1 MAAHGSAFP
10 IAKLALN
17 NSVPPILMAS
27 LRMGLVLIILIPF
40 WRFRI
45 PNKKYFLPLLA
56 FSISMGVMVY
66 VFMNLSLYHSS
77 IISPIIVGSQF
88 SPIKSLATLPM
99 ALSIVGV
106 AIFAIFA
113 AKLMSIIGRRAGF
126 IFASVGSSLAALMAA
141 YSIIIESFL
150 LFNLGCFLLGAGVAF
165 SHQYR
170 FAAVETV
177 SKDMAPKAISII
189 LLAGI
194 GSAFIG
200 PNLANISKEIIP
212 EHLYA
217 GSYIALAI
225 LTLSSTIFLLFY
237 KDNHK
242 PNNFVKKDT
251 RSYFELISQPRF
263 LQALIASAFAYAVMS
278 FLMTATPISMHVMEK
293 ISLSKTGLVI
303 QLHIAAMFLPSLI
316 TGNLIKKF
324 GHSKIMYAGV
334 VLFSITILTSLFEQN
349 FVNYLTALVFLGFGW
364 NFLFISGTSLLVLT
378 YKEDEKFKAQGFN
391 DLIVYSIQ
399 AVASLSAGI
408 FLNLTSWKTMNL
420 ICIIFLII
428 IVISTLRADFK
439 EKK

>member
-1 MAAHGSAFP
+1 MGHVHG
-10 IAKLALN
+10 
-17 NSVPPILMAS
+17 
-27 LRMGLVLIILIPF
+27 RQ
-40 WRFRI
+40 
-45 PNKKYFLPLLA
+45 
-56 FSISMGVMVY
+56 VY
-66 VFMNLSLYHSS
+66 VLMNKNLWLLILSQIFAFTAAPVTVFLSG
-77 IISPIIVGSQF
+77 IIGSQF

-177 SKDMAPKAISII
+177 NKDMAPKAISII

-408 FLNLTSWKTMNL
+408 FLNLTNWKTMNL

>member
-1 MAAHGSAFP
+1 MGHVHG
-10 IAKLALN
+10 
-17 NSVPPILMAS
+17 
-27 LRMGLVLIILIPF
+27 RQ
-40 WRFRI
+40 
-45 PNKKYFLPLLA
+45 
-56 FSISMGVMVY
+56 VY
-66 VFMNLSLYHSS
+66 VLMNKNLWLLILSQIFAFTAAPVTVFLSG
-77 IISPIIVGSQF
+77 IIGSQF
-88 SPIKSLATLPM
+88 SPIRSLATLPM

-113 AKLMSIIGRRAGF
+113 AKVMSIIGRRAGF

-177 SKDMAPKAISII
+177 NKDMAPKAISII

-200 PNLANISKEIIP
+200 PNLANISKEIIS

>member
-1 MAAHGSAFP
+1 
-10 IAKLALN
+10 
-17 NSVPPILMAS
+17 
-27 LRMGLVLIILIPF
+27 MGHVYG
-40 WRFRI
+40 RQ
-45 PNKKYFLPLLA
+45 
-56 FSISMGVMVY
+56 VY
-66 VFMNLSLYHSS
+66 VLMNKNLWLLILSQIFAFTAAPVTVFLSG
-77 IISPIIVGSQF
+77 IIGSQF

-113 AKLMSIIGRRAGF
+113 AKVMSIIGRRAGF

-177 SKDMAPKAISII
+177 NKDMAPKAISII

-225 LTLSSTIFLLFY
+225 LTLSSTTFLLFY

-334 VLFSITILTSLFEQN
+334 VLFSITILTSLFEQD
-349 FVNYLTALVFLGFGW
+349 FINYLTALVFLGFGW

>member
-1 MAAHGSAFP
+1 
-10 IAKLALN
+10 
-17 NSVPPILMAS
+17 
-27 LRMGLVLIILIPF
+27 MGHVYG
-40 WRFRI
+40 RQ
-45 PNKKYFLPLLA
+45 
-56 FSISMGVMVY
+56 VY
-66 VFMNLSLYHSS
+66 VLMNKNLWLLILSQIFAFTAAPVTVFLSG
-77 IISPIIVGSQF
+77 IIGSQF

-99 ALSIVGV
+99 ALSIVGI

-113 AKLMSIIGRRAGF
+113 AKIMNIIGRRLGF
-126 IFASVGSSLAALMAA
+126 IFASIGSSLSSLMAA

-177 SKDMAPKAISII
+177 SKDMAPNAISII

>member
-1 MAAHGSAFP
+1 
-10 IAKLALN
+10 
-17 NSVPPILMAS
+17 
-27 LRMGLVLIILIPF
+27 MGHVYG
-40 WRFRI
+40 RQ
-45 PNKKYFLPLLA
+45 
-56 FSISMGVMVY
+56 VY
-66 VFMNLSLYHSS
+66 VLMNKNLWLLILSQIFAFTAAPVTVFLSG
-77 IISPIIVGSQF
+77 IIGSQF

-113 AKLMSIIGRRAGF
+113 AKVMSIIGRRAGF

-177 SKDMAPKAISII
+177 NKDMAPKAISII

-334 VLFSITILTSLFEQN
+334 FLFSITILTSLFEQN

>member
-1 MAAHGSAFP
+1 MNKNLWLLILSQIFAFTAAPVTVFLSG
-10 IAKLALN
+10 
-17 NSVPPILMAS
+17 
-27 LRMGLVLIILIPF
+27 II
-40 WRFRI
+40 
-45 PNKKYFLPLLA
+45 
-56 FSISMGVMVY
+56 
-66 VFMNLSLYHSS
+66 
-77 IISPIIVGSQF
+77 GSQF

-113 AKLMSIIGRRAGF
+113 AKVMSIIGRRAGF
-126 IFASVGSSLAALMAA
+126 IFASVGSSFAALMAA

>member
-1 MAAHGSAFP
+1 
-10 IAKLALN
+10 
-17 NSVPPILMAS
+17 
-27 LRMGLVLIILIPF
+27 MGHVYG
-40 WRFRI
+40 RQ
-45 PNKKYFLPLLA
+45 
-56 FSISMGVMVY
+56 VY
-66 VFMNLSLYHSS
+66 VLMNKNLWLLILSQIFAFTAAPVTVFLSG
-77 IISPIIVGSQF
+77 IIGSQF

-200 PNLANISKEIIP
+200 PNLANISKEIIS

-408 FLNLTSWKTMNL
+408 FLNLTNWKTMNL